1 MICTFLAPRAFAGL
15 VEMLWCLAGGA
26 GLKLLRLNGGRGPR
40 ADRRK
45 AVDTL
50 RFWRIGVGWAC
61 GGTGSVLGVSV
72 LEISSMDTI
81 VRVRSRAYWCD
92 SKHEYQ
98 SDNRNDSPGH
108 SRRIEHRPLSLS

>member
-45 AVDTL
+45 AVDTP

-61 GGTGSVLGVSV
+61 GGACSSVLG
-72 LEISSMDTI
+72 
-81 VRVRSRAYWCD
+81 
-92 SKHEYQ
+92 
-98 SDNRNDSPGH
+98 
-108 SRRIEHRPLSLS
+108 